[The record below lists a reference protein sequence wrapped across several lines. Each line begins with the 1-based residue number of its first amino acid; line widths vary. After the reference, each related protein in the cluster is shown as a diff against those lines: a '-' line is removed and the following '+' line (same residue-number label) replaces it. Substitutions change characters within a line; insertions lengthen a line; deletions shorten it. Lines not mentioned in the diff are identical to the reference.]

1 MQIVHGRHSVGGSN
15 YHLQFTP
22 KYRRKV
28 FRMRSVRE
36 LMRALMRRKAHRL
49 GVEIEAIEFGPDHI
63 HIFVT
68 NCRKYSVSDLAH
80 HFKGFSSWYVRRA
93 LPEDIMT
100 YLWGGSFWSRGFFY
114 ESIGRVTSDTV
125 KFYIDRQ
132 QKKHWAHNEWEAI
145 QGGQYLS
152 PSQTVLDTFPM

>member
-22 KYRRKV
+22 KYRMKV

-36 LMRALMRRKAHRL
+36 LMRALMRRKAHQL

-68 NCRKYSVSDLAH
+68 NCRKYSVSELAH

-93 LPEDIMT
+93 LPEDIMM
-100 YLWGGSFWSRGFFY
+100 YLWGGSFWSIGYFY

-132 QKKHWAHNEWEAI
+132 QKKHWAHNEWEVVQASRDI
-145 QGGQYLS
+145 PPGQTL
-152 PSQTVLDTFPM
+152 LDSFSM